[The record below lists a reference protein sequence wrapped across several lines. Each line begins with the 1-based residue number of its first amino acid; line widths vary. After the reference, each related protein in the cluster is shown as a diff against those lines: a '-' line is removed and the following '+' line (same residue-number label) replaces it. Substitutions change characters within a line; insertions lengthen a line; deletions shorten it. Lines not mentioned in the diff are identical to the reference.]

1 MTTSKSLVHLKVF
14 NISKSKNDSYV
25 SVLILDV
32 DRVLH
37 WRPQSVWRLPLRLSW
52 TGVLFYGVRTKQMG
66 YNNEMPGDDS
76 NDVERTGIVMSAG
89 PSVFFFGFFQ
99 KGRPRVYIV
108 FACVHT
114 RHECIPYTTTTHGI
128 RFVGG
133 GGCGGF
139 EGVRARASLFILR
152 PVVPML
158 LGKHI
163 YHSLLYTTDNAMENK
178 NKKDA

>member
-1 MTTSKSLVHLKVF
+1 
-14 NISKSKNDSYV
+14 
-25 SVLILDV
+25 
-32 DRVLH
+32 
-37 WRPQSVWRLPLRLSW
+37 
-52 TGVLFYGVRTKQMG
+52 MG

-89 PSVFFFGFFQ
+89 LTVFFSVFFQ

-114 RHECIPYTTTTHGI
+114 RHECTPYMTTTHGI

-152 PVVPML
+152 RPVVPML

-163 YHSLLYTTDNAMENK
+163 YHIGGTTDNAMENK